1 MVTTWA
7 TVVLLLS
14 ANLVC
19 QTLSH
24 RDPDRQRSQT
34 DCGIL
39 AHGEENRHARKRVA
53 GSHPAPAP
61 APLNPPPSGQD
72 FAAGGAS
79 SVSLHAEAA
88 DAGGARSKSNNGSES
103 SSGIQFAMKRVL
115 AMQRGTTAPP
125 NRHGHAGRVLVP
137 FCAQDEEG
145 TRTGCRDNCSCAV
158 LERCYPKFRTAS
170 AEHIDIGVCN
180 PAVAVLVFMS
190 MLIIG
195 NSVACMVVLRVFFQ
209 WRERIRAMMESGY
222 NPEDAPPDPRLLAPP
237 KMSVIS
243 QLHAAPDS

>member
-7 TVVLLLS
+7 TAVLLLS

-19 QTLSH
+19 QTLSD
-24 RDPDRQRSQT
+24 RDRYRQKSQT

-39 AHGEENRHARKRVA
+39 AGGEENRHARKRAV
-53 GSHPAPAP
+53 GSHHAPAP
-61 APLNPPPSGQD
+61 APLNLPLSGPD
-72 FAAGGAS
+72 LAAGGAS
-79 SVSLHAEAA
+79 SVRFHAKAAEAS
-88 DAGGARSKSNNGSES
+88 GARSKKNNGSKS